1 MLSYNQ
7 EEKEGMVNIEQ
18 IDAKVDVERETFLW
32 YANGER
38 VQRKNRKDCCF
49 RQNGQICPN

>member
-7 EEKEGMVNIEQ
+7 EGKEGKVNIEQ
-18 IDAKVDVERETFLW
+18 IAAKGDVERETILW

-38 VQRKNRKDCCF
+38 VQRKNGKDCRF
-49 RQNGQICPN
+49 G

>member
-18 IDAKVDVERETFLW
+18 IDAKVDVERKTFLW

-38 VQRKNRKDCCF
+38 VQRKNKTAF
-49 RQNGQICPN
+49 GL